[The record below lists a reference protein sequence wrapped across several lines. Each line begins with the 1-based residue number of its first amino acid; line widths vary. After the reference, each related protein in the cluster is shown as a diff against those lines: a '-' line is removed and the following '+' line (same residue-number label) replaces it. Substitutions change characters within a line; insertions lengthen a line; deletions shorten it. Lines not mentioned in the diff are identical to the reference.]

1 MYTVCL
7 INKSKAE
14 GFADHSASETFT
26 MIILVRVCLK
36 EVSDKGKSF
45 QWIKP
50 SKCPSCNSSQFW
62 GHGFLLAYF
71 TGFALGLWLKRYRCN
86 TCKAVITFRP
96 SGYFSRFQSSA
107 KDISGAIL
115 AKLNTSKWPVGLPRQ
130 RCGQWLRRFTEFI
143 RIQYGDDNEGQ
154 TLAFRLMKLHTSA
167 CKFMVEI
174 A

>member
-36 EVSDKGKSF
+36 EVSDKGKDF
-45 QWIKP
+45 HWIKP
-50 SKCPSCNSSQFW
+50 SVCPSCYSNKFW
-62 GHGFLLAYF
+62 GHGFLATCF
-71 TGFALGLWLKRYRCN
+71 TGFVFKLWLKRYRCN

-96 SGYFSRFQSSA
+96 SGFFSRFQSSVNEIA
-107 KDISGAIL
+107 GAL
-115 AKLNTSKWPVGLPRQ
+115 SVRLNTSKWPVGLPRQ
-130 RCGQWLRRFTEFI
+130 RCGQWLQRFIQFI
-143 RIQYGDDNEGQ
+143 RVQYGDSNEGQ
-154 TLAFRLMKLHTSA
+154 SLAFRLMNLHTSG
-167 CKFMVEI
+167 CKFMVER